1 MSWTSD
7 PWYQDDTKNHGF
19 PFTAAP
25 VPETSADVKSIWSIT
40 NSENFGFPFVDSA
53 GIPHKSNM
61 QHSMWKLHSAVNFGF
76 PYIVTLEKIPPEMP
90 VFSGFSISGLNA
102 GFHQRT
108 ERISLYIGNKTDF
121 YFKMPETLHFYF
133 PDMKDVNL

>member
-40 NSENFGFPFVDSA
+40 NSENFGFPF
-53 GIPHKSNM
+53 
-61 QHSMWKLHSAVNFGF
+61 VNFGF